1 MMRRFTSVFGYLA
14 DGLLHMPP
22 ALDTVTSTGTAIGA
36 ALAATTAVSGDSLTV
51 KNANLS
57 TDVWL
62 LNFWVD
68 AQVAGMVRIHS
79 PKMHDNT
86 DGIRSR
92 TRLNNLEPIL
102 PWGVPQRMVPQ
113 DTEIVE
119 LAGSAVGGDIESVV
133 QLLYYADMPGQAARF
148 LTPDALRPRVK
159 HHFGNR
165 LAITVGSTAAYT
177 GARAI
182 NADQDLLQANTDYAV
197 LGMSSDLRVSAI
209 CLRGPD
215 TGNLRVSVPGGADV
229 QGSMKRA
236 DWFFRDLSFW
246 YGLPLIP
253 IINSANKGATQIDV
267 MGDENGGTA
276 NVTLWLAMLGA

>member
-1 MMRRFTSVFGYLA
+1 MLHKILAAFTQSPAGVLE
-14 DGLLHMPP
+14 MPP
-22 ALDTVTSTGTAIGA
+22 ALDTVSSTGTAIGA
-36 ALAATTAVSGDSLTV
+36 SLVATTIVSGDSFTI
-51 KNANLS
+51 KNAALS
-57 TDVWL
+57 SDVFL

-79 PKMHDNT
+79 PKLHDNT

-92 TRLNNLEPIL
+92 TRLNCLEPLL
-102 PWGVPQRMVPQ
+102 PWGVPQKLVPQ

-119 LAGSAVGGDIESVV
+119 LAGSAVAGDIESVV
-133 QLLYYADMPGQAARF
+133 QLIYYADLPGQSARF
-148 LTPDALRPRVK
+148 MNSDQLATRRVN
-159 HHFGNR
+159 HFGNR

-182 NADQDLLQANTDYAV
+182 NGDQDLLKANTDYAV
-197 LGMSSDLRVSAI
+197 LGMTTDLRVSAI

-229 QGSMKRA
+229 QGAMKRGA
-236 DWFFRDLSFW
+236 WFFKDISEW
-246 YGLPLIP
+246 YGIPLIP

-267 MGDENGGTA
+267 LGDENGGTA
-276 NVTLWLAMLGA
+276 NVTLWLVELKG